1 MKAIFSSAGLILAAC
16 CVGALAQTPAAPPNL
31 STAPVAAKRVPAA
44 QPSSQK
50 QAKEPPA
57 LLQKYDFGGQ
67 LQVLQDPTTMDVR
80 KSGDALQGV
89 SPPGSGSETDSK
101 VPKGFQP
108 PTDVPLNPTA
118 LEAVRVSE
126 SWRVAHNTPAAGAD
140 GRVLYAYGAGLPIIV
155 CAPLRV
161 CIVELQAGEHI
172 TGEPQ
177 IGDSVRWNVSPAMYG
192 QGEGATSVIILKPQE
207 PGLDTNLL
215 ITTDRRAYYLRL
227 VSKPQ
232 DYIARAAFSYPKEE
246 NAERWQQHLLAQ
258 RAQAEE
264 TKRDAHLLPAMITA
278 DKLNFAYRVTGGTE
292 EVRPVRVFDDGAKTY
307 IQMRPEIQYREAPV
321 LLIVGSDGKGEMTN
335 YRVQQQTYIVDRLFE
350 RARLVLGAGKK
361 AQNVEITR
369 EQHLKG

>member
-1 MKAIFSSAGLILAAC
+1 M
-16 CVGALAQTPAAPPNL
+16 
-31 STAPVAAKRVPAA
+31 
-44 QPSSQK
+44 
-50 QAKEPPA
+50 
-57 LLQKYDFGGQ
+57 
-67 LQVLQDPTTMDVR
+67 
-80 KSGDALQGV
+80 
-89 SPPGSGSETDSK
+89 
-101 VPKGFQP
+101 PKGFQP

-126 SWRVAHNTPAAGAD
+126 SWRVAHNTPAAGTD

-161 CIVELQAGEHI
+161 CIIELQAGENI

-177 IGDSVRWNVSPAMYG
+177 IGDSVRWNVSPAIYG
-192 QGEGATSVIILKPQE
+192 QGEGATSVIVLKPQE

-232 DYIARAAFSYPKEE
+232 DYIARAAFSYPGEE
-246 NAERWQQHLLAQ
+246 NSERWQQHFLAQ
-258 RAQAEE
+258 RAQAEQ
-264 TKRDAHLLPAMITA
+264 TRRDAHLLPAMITA
-278 DKLNFAYRVTGGTE
+278 EKLNFDYRVTGGTE

-307 IQMRPEIQYREAPV
+307 IQMRPGIQNREAPV
-321 LLIVGSDGKGEMTN
+321 LLVVGSDGKGEMTN

-361 AQNVEITR
+361 AQKVEITR
-369 EQHLKG
+369 EQHPKG

>member
-1 MKAIFSSAGLILAAC
+1 MKAIICSAVLILGTC
-16 CVGALAQTPAAPPNL
+16 CLSGLAQTPAAPPNL
-31 STAPVAAKRVPAA
+31 VTTPVPAKRVPAA
-44 QPSSQK
+44 QPQSQK
-50 QAKEPPA
+50 EAKEPPA

-67 LQVLQDPTTMDVR
+67 LQLLQDPTTMDMR
-80 KSGDALQGV
+80 KSGEPLPRV
-89 SPPGSGSETDSK
+89 PPPGSGSEIDGK

-118 LEAVRVSE
+118 LEAVRLSD
-126 SWRVAHNTPAAGAD
+126 SWRVAHNTPATGAD

-192 QGEGATSVIILKPQE
+192 QGEGATSIIVLKPQE

-232 DYIARAAFSYPKEE
+232 DYIARAAFSYPEEE

-258 RAQAEE
+258 RARAEE
-264 TKRDAHLLPAMITA
+264 TKRDAHLLPAIITA
-278 DKLNFAYRVTGGTE
+278 DRLNFDYRITGGTDE
-292 EVRPVRVFDDGAKTY
+292 MRPVRVFDDGAKTF
-307 IQMRPEIQYREAPV
+307 IQMRPGIQDREAPV
-321 LLIVGSDGKGEMTN
+321 LLVVGSDGKGEMTN

-361 AQNVEITR
+361 AQKVEITR
-369 EQHLKG
+369 EQHPKG

>member
-1 MKAIFSSAGLILAAC
+1 MKAIICSAALMFVAC
-16 CVGALAQTPAAPPNL
+16 CLGALAQTLAAPPNL
-31 STAPVAAKRVPAA
+31 STAPVAGKRVPAP
-44 QPSSQK
+44 QPQSQK
-50 QAKEPPA
+50 QAKEPPP

-80 KSGDALQGV
+80 KSGEPQPGV
-89 SPPGSGSETDSK
+89 PPPGSGSETDGK

-118 LEAVRVSE
+118 QDAVRVSE
-126 SWRVAHNTPAAGAD
+126 SWRLAHNTPAAGSD
-140 GRVLYAYGAGLPIIV
+140 GRVLYAYGGGLPIIV

-161 CIVELQAGEHI
+161 CIIELQAGEHI

-192 QGEGATSVIILKPQE
+192 QGEGATSVIVLKPQE

-232 DYIARAAFSYPKEE
+232 DYIARAAFSYPEEE
-246 NAERWQQHLLAQ
+246 NSERWQQHLLGQ

-264 TKRDAHLLPAMITA
+264 TKREAHLLPAMITA
-278 DKLNFAYRVTGGTE
+278 ERLNFDYRITGGTD

-307 IQMRPEIQYREAPV
+307 IQMRPGIQNREAPV
-321 LLIVGSDGKGEMTN
+321 LLVVGSDGKGEMTN

-350 RARLVLGAGKK
+350 RGRLVLGAGKK
-361 AQNVEITR
+361 AQKVEITR
-369 EQHLKG
+369 EQHPKG

>member
-1 MKAIFSSAGLILAAC
+1 MKGIICSVVMLGGFGL
-16 CVGALAQTPAAPPNL
+16 GGLAQTPAPPPNVGVP
-31 STAPVAAKRVPAA
+31 PVTAKRVPAT
-44 QPSSQK
+44 QPPAHK
-50 QAKEPPA
+50 QAKDVPP

-67 LQVLQDPTTMDVR
+67 LQVLENPTAMDAR
-80 KSGDALQGV
+80 KSSDALPGV
-89 SPPGSGSETDSK
+89 PPPGNGSEIDGK

-118 LEAVRVSE
+118 QEAVRVSE

-161 CIVELQAGEHI
+161 CIIELQAGEHI

-177 IGDSVRWNVSPAMYG
+177 IGDSVRWNLSPAMYG
-192 QGEGATSVIILKPQE
+192 QGESATSMIVLKPQE

-227 VSKPQ
+227 VSKPT
-232 DYIARAAFSYPKEE
+232 DYIARAAFSYPEEE
-246 NAERWQQHLLAQ
+246 NSDRWQQHLLAQ
-258 RAQAEE
+258 RTQAAQ
-264 TKRDAHLLPAMITA
+264 TKREAHLLPALITA
-278 DKLNFAYRVTGGTE
+278 DKLNFDYRVTGGAE
-292 EVRPVRVFDDGAKTY
+292 EVRPLRVFDDGTKTY
-307 IQMRPEIQYREAPV
+307 IQMRPGVQNREAPV
-321 LLIVGSDGKGEMTN
+321 LLVVGSDGKGEMTN

-361 AQNVEITR
+361 AQKVEITR
-369 EQHLKG
+369 EQHPKG

>member
-1 MKAIFSSAGLILAAC
+1 MFVASSSDG
-16 CVGALAQTPAAPPNL
+16 VAQTPAEPPNL
-31 STAPVAAKRVPAA
+31 STAPVAAKRVPAP
-44 QPSSQK
+44 QPPSQQ
-50 QAKEPPA
+50 QAKEPPT
-57 LLQKYDFGGQ
+57 LPQKYDFGGQ
-67 LQVLQDPTTMDVR
+67 LELLQDPTAMDVR
-80 KSGDALQGV
+80 KSDDPMPIV
-89 SPPGSGSETDSK
+89 PPSGSRSESDSK

-126 SWRVAHNTPAAGAD
+126 SWRVAHNTPASGTD

-161 CIVELQAGEHI
+161 CIIELQAGEHI

-192 QGEGATSVIILKPQE
+192 QGEGTTSVIVLKPQE

-232 DYIARAAFSYPKEE
+232 DYIARAAFSYPEE
-246 NAERWQQHLLAQ
+246 ANGERWQQHLVVQ
-258 RAQAEE
+258 RLQAEE
-264 TKRDAHLLPAMITA
+264 TKRESHSLPAVVTA
-278 DKLNFAYRVTGGTE
+278 DKLNFDYRVTGGTE

-307 IQMRPEIQYREAPV
+307 IQMRPGIQNREAPV
-321 LLIVGSDGKGEMTN
+321 LLVIGSDGKGEMAN
-335 YRVQQQTYIVDRLFE
+335 YRVQQQTYIVDRVFE

-361 AQNVEITR
+361 AQRVEIIR
-369 EQHLKG
+369 EQHSKG

>member
-1 MKAIFSSAGLILAAC
+1 MKAIISSAVLIAVTSC
-16 CVGALAQTPAAPPNL
+16 WGALAQTPAAPPNL
-31 STAPVAAKRVPAA
+31 PTAPVAAKRMSAA
-44 QPSSQK
+44 QTQSQK
-50 QAKEPPA
+50 KPQEPPA

-67 LQVLQDPTTMDVR
+67 LQLLQDPTTMNVR
-80 KSGDALQGV
+80 KSGDTL
-89 SPPGSGSETDSK
+89 PGIQVGGGSEINGK
-101 VPKGFQP
+101 VPKAFQP

-126 SWRVAHNTPAAGAD
+126 SWRVAHTTPAAGAD

-161 CIVELQAGEHI
+161 CIIELQAGEHI

-192 QGEGATSVIILKPQE
+192 QGEGITSVIVLKPQE

-232 DYIARAAFSYPKEE
+232 DYIARAAFSYPEEE

-278 DKLNFAYRVTGGTE
+278 DKLNFDYRVSGGTE
-292 EVRPVRVFDDGAKTY
+292 EARPLRVFDDGAKTY
-307 IQMRPEIQYREAPV
+307 IQMRPGIQNREAPV
-321 LLIVGSDGKGEMTN
+321 LLVVGSDRKGEITN
-335 YRVQQQTYIVDRLFE
+335 YRVREQTYIVDRLFG

-361 AQNVEITR
+361 AQKVEITR
-369 EQHLKG
+369 EQHPKG